1 MQKTK
6 FQILPFSITL
16 FLAILLGNGSIFADS
31 LELVG
36 SCTTISS
43 AREVY
48 VIDTIAYVADRGRVT
63 VVNVADPANPYV
75 MGSTGEARA
84 NNIFVKDTVA
94 YLNSDHTWF
103 ETVSV
108 ADPFNPYRLGWCNIG
123 PDGDSKG
130 LVLQDTI
137 VYLTIGWFGIA
148 SISISDPA
156 SPYLI
161 GKCDTPGDAYDLSMK
176 DSLVYVADGWS
187 LEIYNYADLLNP
199 QHVGSCSLSLP
210 QCGIFVRDSFAF
222 LTGGGIGVINGY
234 LHIVDISNPLNP
246 IKVASAFPIIGG
258 PYDVWLN
265 GDYAYVVALDAE
277 DPISQKEYYEGGLSV
292 VDISDPLAPMVIAY
306 CETPGIA
313 NGVFVQDT
321 LIYVADWSSLRIY
334 RHIGAGIEEKENS
347 KLKPGSFELRIKPN
361 PFTKATRLEVRGSSK
376 AQNSSLDIYDASGR
390 LVKSVKLAT
399 NHYQLG
405 ADLVP
410 GIYFLKINTGEHSAT
425 KKIIKIR

>member
-6 FQILPFSITL
+6 IQILPFSITL

-36 SCTTISS
+36 SCTTIQS

-84 NNIFVKDTVA
+84 NNIIVKDTVA

-108 ADPFNPYRLGWCNIG
+108 ADPFNPFRLGWFYIG
-123 PDGDSKG
+123 PGGSYSKG

-137 VYLTIGWFGIA
+137 VYLAIGWFGIA

-161 GKCDTPGDAYDLSMK
+161 GKFDTPGYAYDLSMK
-176 DSLVYVADGWS
+176 DSLVYVADAWS
-187 LEIYNYADLLNP
+187 LEIYNYVDLLNP
-199 QHVGSCSLSLP
+199 QHVGSCSLSHS
-210 QCGIFVRDSFAF
+210 QRGIFVRDSFAF
-222 LTGGGIGVINGY
+222 LVGGGGFIYGY

-246 IKVASAFPIIGG
+246 IKVASVYPIMGG

-265 GDYAYVVALDAE
+265 GDYAYVVALDTE
-277 DPISQKEYYEGGLSV
+277 DPLSQKEYYEGGLSV

-376 AQNSSLDIYDASGR
+376 AQNSSLTIYDASGR

-405 ADLVP
+405 ADLLP
-410 GIYFLKINTGEHSAT
+410 GLYFLKLSIGEH
-425 KKIIKIR
+425 KEIQKLIKIR